1 MAPTVPVQV
10 VIHPIVLLS
19 TVDHYNRVVLV
30 PDQRLIGILLGTS
43 SRGVVDV
50 TNSFAV
56 PFEEDE
62 NDHNI
67 WFLDHNFHEQMYAM
81 FKKVNASENVVGWYS
96 TGPKLRQN
104 DHEIHQLLKRYTTN
118 PVMVIIDVKPKDDLG
133 IPTKAY
139 VQVEEVNESSQE
151 KISVSFQL
159 INSEIGALEAE
170 EVGVEHLLRDV
181 KDTTISTLTTRVNE
195 KMIALRSLVNHLQ
208 EMSAYLTKVVDGQ
221 LPINHQVIAS
231 IQDIF
236 NLSPNLQVEEMV
248 KCFAV
253 KTNDMLLAIYLSSLI
268 RSVISL
274 HNLIHNKISNRA
286 RERGESLPLITPPP
300 EKVQH

>member
-1 MAPTVPVQV
+1 
-10 VIHPIVLLS
+10 
-19 TVDHYNRVVLV
+19 LV